1 MRHLFKR
8 LILFSVFISSF
19 THQAFAART
28 EIFGEIMGFSQAK
41 GIEKSSI
48 SFPCPNKLPKDI
60 PTETKTQL
68 REFIEEK
75 MKEIP
80 PHDFFSIDRFSGLKP
95 TADQDNQ
102 LIENWSLWYFGKS
115 LEVALGGI
123 NARKELDMT
132 LLSKIEFYENIAFM
146 TTDPEMGLRAKEFY
160 KRQLDAVNQLPSE

>member
-1 MRHLFKR
+1 
-8 LILFSVFISSF
+8 
-19 THQAFAART
+19 
-28 EIFGEIMGFSQAK
+28 MGFSQAK

-146 TTDPEMGLRAKEFY
+146 TT
-160 KRQLDAVNQLPSE
+160 